1 MPIANFVPVPVP
13 VIAIDGPTASG
24 KGTVAQ
30 RVARELGFS
39 CLDSGALYRIVGL
52 LALEQGVRLDD
63 GPALAAVADALTA
76 GANPS
81 MSLRFAGGRIELG
94 TRDITSDIRRE
105 EVGSAA
111 SRIATAAELRA
122 ALLALQRAQR
132 RPPGLVADGRDMG
145 TVVFPDARLKVLL
158 LADVRVRAE
167 RRYKQLIEKG
177 YPGTLDTLLRDLE
190 ERDARDRT
198 RIQAPL
204 VAAEGAKILDS
215 SAMTIDAVVA
225 QVLGWYRAG

>member
-1 MPIANFVPVPVP
+1 MRNPIP

-30 RVARELGFS
+30 RVAQELGFA

-52 LALEQGVRLDD
+52 LALEQGVGLDD

-76 GANPS
+76 AEHPA
-81 MSLRFAGGRIELG
+81 MRLRFAGGRIALG
-94 TRDITSDIRRE
+94 ARDITEAIRRE
-105 EVGSAA
+105 EVGRAA
-111 SRIATAAELRA
+111 SRIATAGELRA

-145 TVVFPDARLKVLL
+145 TVVFPDACLKVFLI
-158 LADVRVRAE
+158 ADVRVRAE

-177 YPGTLDTLLRDLE
+177 YPGTLESLLRDLE
-190 ERDARDRT
+190 ERDTRDRT
-198 RIQAPL
+198 RDQAPL

-215 SAMTIDAVVA
+215 TAMTIDAVVA